1 MAVPLGQLVGVDVDE
16 STAEAIADWHYLDE
30 PRYRFWLS
38 LTCSLSLT
46 RLHRNLTKNWPINSK
61 SHPRTLKS

>member
-1 MAVPLGQLVGVDVDE
+1 MVVPLGQLVGVDVDE

-30 PRYRFWLS
+30 PRFVAS

-46 RLHRNLTKNWPINSK
+46 RLHRNLTLQYIV
-61 SHPRTLKS
+61 T